1 MKFETYYY
9 SRNNFVLTPISWCFG
24 RMEIN
29 MDINYELYKVFF
41 QVAKSLSFS
50 DAADTLFISQSA
62 VSQSIKTLEKRLN
75 QTLFIRSTKRV
86 ALTKEGELLLKHIEP
101 AINLISR
108 GENQLCADPKSGV
121 QLRIGA
127 SDTIC
132 RYYLVPF
139 LNIFHKKYPNI
150 HIKVTNATSLQCAKL
165 LERNEVDL
173 IVTNSP
179 NSALNNM
186 MQIIPVKKFK
196 DIFIA
201 NKEAFPL
208 SDRPITL
215 QELQQNPILMLD
227 KRSTTSIFLHNLFLE
242 NSLDLVPAIE
252 LSSNDLLID
261 LAKIGLGIAFI
272 PDFCVKELDN
282 LSIIQTTQEI
292 PTRLLV
298 ASYNNDIP
306 LSDAA
311 KFFIDSLIEV

>member
-1 MKFETYYY
+1 
-9 SRNNFVLTPISWCFG
+9 
-24 RMEIN
+24 

-41 QVAKSLSFS
+41 HVAKSLSFS
-50 DAADTLFISQSA
+50 DAADMLYISQSA

-108 GENQLCADPKSGV
+108 GENQLCADPKSGI

-139 LNIFHKKYPNI
+139 LNNFHKKYPNI
-150 HIKVTNATSLQCAKL
+150 HIKVTNGTSLQCAKL
-165 LERNEVDL
+165 LERNEVDV

-186 MQIIPVKKFK
+186 MQIIPVKEFR

-201 NKEAFPL
+201 NPEAFPL
-208 SDRPITL
+208 SDHTVTL
-215 QELQQNPILMLD
+215 QELLRYPILMLD
-227 KRSTTSIFLHNLFLE
+227 KRSTTSMFLHNLFLE

-261 LAKIGLGIAFI
+261 LARIGLGVAFI
-272 PDFCVKELDN
+272 PDFCMSNMEN
-282 LSIIQTTQEI
+282 LSIIHTTQDI
-292 PTRLLV
+292 PQRLLV
-298 ASYNNDIP
+298 AAYNQDIP
-306 LSDAA
+306 VSDGARY
-311 KFFIDSLIEV
+311 FIESLTNITNT

>member
-1 MKFETYYY
+1 
-9 SRNNFVLTPISWCFG
+9 
-24 RMEIN
+24 
-29 MDINYELYKVFF
+29 MDINYELYKVFYH
-41 QVAKSLSFS
+41 VAKSLSFS

-75 QTLFIRSTKRV
+75 QVLFIRSTKRV

-101 AINLISR
+101 AINLITR

-132 RYYLVPF
+132 RYYLVPY

-150 HIKVTNATSLQCAKL
+150 HIKVTNGTSLQCAKL
-165 LERNEVDL
+165 LERNEVDV

-179 NSALNNM
+179 NPSLNNM
-186 MQIIPVKKFK
+186 MQIIPVKEFR

-201 NKEAFPL
+201 NQEAFPIT
-208 SDRPITL
+208 DRPITL
-215 QELQQNPILMLD
+215 QELQQYPILMLD

-242 NSLDLVPAIE
+242 HSLDLVPAIE

-261 LAKIGLGIAFI
+261 LAKIGLGVAFI

-282 LSIIQTTQEI
+282 LAVINITEEI
-292 PTRLLV
+292 PSRLLV
-298 ASYNNDIP
+298 AAYNNDIP
-306 LSDAA
+306 ISDAA
-311 KFFIDSLIEV
+311 KFFIDSLTGQ

>member
-1 MKFETYYY
+1 
-9 SRNNFVLTPISWCFG
+9 
-24 RMEIN
+24 
-29 MDINYELYKVFF
+29 MDINYELYKVFY

-75 QTLFIRSTKRV
+75 QTLFIRSTKKV

-139 LNIFHKKYPNI
+139 LNNFHKKYPSI
-150 HIKVTNATSLQCAKL
+150 HIKVTNGTSLQCAKL
-165 LERNEVDL
+165 LERNEVDI

-179 NSALNNM
+179 NPGLNNM
-186 MQIIPVKKFK
+186 MQIIPVKEFR

-201 NKEAFPL
+201 NNEAFPL
-208 SDRPITL
+208 ADRPISL
-215 QELQQNPILMLD
+215 KELQQYPILMLD

-261 LAKIGLGIAFI
+261 LAKIGLGVAFL

-282 LSIIQTTQEI
+282 LSVITIDQKI
-292 PTRLLV
+292 PSRMLV
-298 ASYNNDIP
+298 TAYNNDIP

-311 KFFIDSLIEV
+311 NFFIESMTAARDA

>member
-1 MKFETYYY
+1 
-9 SRNNFVLTPISWCFG
+9 
-24 RMEIN
+24 
-29 MDINYELYKVFF
+29 MDINYELYKVFYH
-41 QVAKSLSFS
+41 VAKSLSFS
-50 DAADTLFISQSA
+50 DAADALYISQSA
-62 VSQSIKTLEKRLN
+62 VSQSIKTLERRLN

-108 GENQLCADPKSGV
+108 GENQLCIDPKNGV

-139 LNIFHKKYPNI
+139 LNNFHKKYPNI
-150 HIKVTNATSLQCAKL
+150 HIKVTNGTSLQCAKL
-165 LERNEVDL
+165 LERNEVDV

-186 MQIIPVKKFK
+186 MQIIPVKEFR

-201 NKEAFPL
+201 SAEAFP
-208 SDRPITL
+208 ITDHPVTL
-215 QELQQNPILMLD
+215 GELQQYPILMLD

-261 LAKIGLGIAFI
+261 LARIGLGVAFI
-272 PDFCVKELDN
+272 PDFCISSTEELTVITID
-282 LSIIQTTQEI
+282 QVI
-292 PTRLLV
+292 PNRMLV
-298 ASYNNDIP
+298 AAYNSDIP
-306 LSDAA
+306 ISDAA
-311 KFFIDSLIEV
+311 KYFIDSLTAQYSLNSTH

>member
-1 MKFETYYY
+1 
-9 SRNNFVLTPISWCFG
+9 
-24 RMEIN
+24 
-29 MDINYELYKVFF
+29 MDINYELYKVFY

-139 LNIFHKKYPNI
+139 LNQFHKKYPNI

-165 LERNEVDL
+165 LERNEVDI

-186 MQIIPVKKFK
+186 MQIIPVKEFK

-201 NKEAFPL
+201 NKEAFPV
-208 SDRPITL
+208 SDHAISL

-272 PDFCVKELDN
+272 PDFCVKELDD
-282 LSIIQTTQEI
+282 LSVIQTTQEI

-298 ASYNNDIP
+298 AAYNNDIP

-311 KFFIDSLIEV
+311 KYFIDSLVDAKEQ

>member
-1 MKFETYYY
+1 
-9 SRNNFVLTPISWCFG
+9 
-24 RMEIN
+24 
-29 MDINYELYKVFF
+29 MDINYELYKVFYH
-41 QVAKSLSFS
+41 VAKSLSFS
-50 DAADTLFISQSA
+50 EAADALFISQSA

-108 GENQLCADPKSGV
+108 GENQLCADPKSGI

-132 RYYLVPF
+132 RYYLVPY
-139 LNIFHKKYPNI
+139 LNKFHKQYPNI
-150 HIKVTNATSLQCAKL
+150 HIKVSNGTSFQCAKL
-165 LERNEVDL
+165 LERNEVDV

-179 NSALNNM
+179 NFALNNTM
-186 MQIIPVKKFK
+186 EILPVKEFR

-201 NKEAFPL
+201 NKDTFPL
-208 SDRPITL
+208 NGRKITL
-215 QELQQNPILMLD
+215 EELQHYPILMLE
-227 KRSTTSIFLHNLFLE
+227 KHSTTSIYLHNLFLE

-272 PDFCVKELDN
+272 PDYCVTELGN
-282 LSIIQTTQEI
+282 LVIIKTVQVI
-292 PTRLLV
+292 PPRKLV
-298 ASYNNDIP
+298 AVRSTDIP
-306 LSDAA
+306 ISDAA
-311 KFFIDSLIEV
+311 QFFIDSLKA

>member
-1 MKFETYYY
+1 
-9 SRNNFVLTPISWCFG
+9 
-24 RMEIN
+24 
-29 MDINYELYKVFF
+29 MDINYELYKVFYH
-41 QVAKSLSFS
+41 VAKSLSFS
-50 DAADTLFISQSA
+50 DAADVLYISQSA

-86 ALTKEGELLLKHIEP
+86 ALTKEGELLLKHVEP

-108 GENQLCADPKSGV
+108 GENQLCIDPKNGV

-139 LNIFHKKYPNI
+139 LNNFHKKYPNI
-150 HIKVTNATSLQCAKL
+150 HIKVTNATSLQCAAL
-165 LERNEVDL
+165 LERNEVDI

-186 MQIIPVKKFK
+186 MQIIPVKEFR

-201 NKEAFPL
+201 NPDSFPL
-208 SDRPITL
+208 TDHTVTL
-215 QELQQNPILMLD
+215 EELLQYPILMLD
-227 KRSTTSIFLHNLFLE
+227 KKSTTSIYLHNLFLE

-272 PDFCVKELDN
+272 PDFCVDQREG
-282 LSIIQTTQEI
+282 LSVISTTKEI
-292 PTRLLV
+292 PSRMLV
-298 ASYNNDIP
+298 AAYHNDIP
-306 LSDAA
+306 ISEAA
-311 KFFIDSLIEV
+311 MYFIDSLTAAYEGEK

>member
-1 MKFETYYY
+1 
-9 SRNNFVLTPISWCFG
+9 
-24 RMEIN
+24 
-29 MDINYELYKVFF
+29 MDINYELYKVFYF
-41 QVAKSLSFS
+41 VAKNLSFS
-50 DAADTLFISQSA
+50 DAADCLYISQSA

-86 ALTKEGELLLKHIEP
+86 ALTKEGELLLKHVEP

-139 LNIFHKKYPNI
+139 LNNFHKQYPNI
-150 HIKVTNATSLQCAKL
+150 HIKVSNGTSLQCAKL
-165 LERNEVDL
+165 LERNEVDV

-186 MQIIPVKKFK
+186 MQIIPVKRFR
-196 DIFIA
+196 DIFIVNA
-201 NKEAFPL
+201 EAYPL
-208 SDRPITL
+208 ADRPITL
-215 QELQQNPILMLD
+215 QELQQHPILMLD

-261 LAKIGLGIAFI
+261 LARIGLGIAFI
-272 PDFCVKELDN
+272 PDFCMNNTEG
-282 LSIIQTTQEI
+282 LSVIDLTQEI
-292 PTRLLV
+292 PTRMLV
-298 ASYNNDIP
+298 AAYNSDIP
-306 LSDAA
+306 ISDAA
-311 KFFIDSLIEV
+311 KYFIDSLTA

>member
-1 MKFETYYY
+1 
-9 SRNNFVLTPISWCFG
+9 
-24 RMEIN
+24 
-29 MDINYELYKVFF
+29 MDINYELYKVFYH
-41 QVAKSLSFS
+41 VAKSLSFS
-50 DAADTLFISQSA
+50 EAAETLFISQSA

-86 ALTKEGELLLKHIEP
+86 ALTKEGELLLKHVEP

-108 GENQLCADPKSGV
+108 GENQLCADPKSGI

-132 RYYLVPF
+132 RYYLVPY
-139 LNIFHKKYPNI
+139 LNNFHNQYPNI
-150 HIKVTNATSLQCAKL
+150 HIKVTNGTSLQCAKL
-165 LERNEVDL
+165 LERNEVDV

-179 NSALNNM
+179 NSGLNNM
-186 MQIIPVKKFK
+186 MQIIPVKEFR

-201 NKEAFPL
+201 RNDLFPF
-208 SDRPITL
+208 SDRTITL
-215 QELQQNPILMLD
+215 QELQQYPILMLE
-227 KRSTTSIFLHNLFLE
+227 KRATTSMFLHNLFLE

-272 PDFCVKELDN
+272 PDFCVKDLDELT
-282 LSIIQTTQEI
+282 IIQTTQEI
-292 PTRLLV
+292 PSRKLV
-298 ASYNNDIP
+298 AAYNNDIP

-311 KFFIDSLIEV
+311 QFFIDSLNQ

>member
-1 MKFETYYY
+1 
-9 SRNNFVLTPISWCFG
+9 
-24 RMEIN
+24 

-50 DAADTLFISQSA
+50 DAAETLFISQSA

-86 ALTKEGELLLKHIEP
+86 ALTKEGELLLKHVEP

-139 LNIFHKKYPNI
+139 LNNFHKKYPSI
-150 HIKVTNATSLQCAKL
+150 HIKVTNGTSLQCAKL
-165 LERNEVDL
+165 LERNEVDI

-179 NSALNNM
+179 NPALNNI
-186 MQIIPVKKFK
+186 MQIIPVLEFR
-196 DIFIA
+196 DIFIG

-208 SDRPITL
+208 TDYPISL
-215 QELQQNPILMLD
+215 KELQQYPILMLD
-227 KRSTTSIFLHNLFLE
+227 KRSTTSIFLHNLFLD

-261 LAKIGLGIAFI
+261 LAKIGLGVAFI
-272 PDFCVKELDN
+272 PDYCVKELDN
-282 LSIIQTTQEI
+282 LAVISITEQI
-292 PTRLLV
+292 PSRLLV
-298 ASYNNDIP
+298 AAYNNDIP
-306 LSDAA
+306 ISDAA
-311 KFFIDSLIEV
+311 KFFIDSLTSAKE